1 MPDAFEQL
9 RVPTDPVEP
18 DPAFRERLRALVAR
32 AIDLPEGVAV
42 STVDLT
48 EPTAATVRQG
58 DLAYA
63 SLWVPDV
70 ARAATFFATVLDW
83 EYAEGS
89 APQGRQV
96 LGRDPH
102 HGLWETDEGPTLF
115 LTFSVDDVDEALE
128 RVRAA
133 GGTAGEPDDA
143 PYGRVAECVDP
154 MGMTFAVHQLTPGAP
169 RVPLNGARHG
179 DLAYVTMEVIDTA
192 ATSAFY
198 GAVLGWEIEP
208 GRVDDGWGPID
219 VAPMAGFHGGHDRIV
234 VVPMYRVDDIESA
247 LVRVRDAGG
256 TAPPVERQPY
266 GLSALCED
274 DQGTRFYLWQE

>member
-9 RVPTDPVEP
+9 RAADDPVEP
-18 DPAFRERLRALVAR
+18 DPAFRERLRAVLAR
-32 AIDLPEGVAV
+32 AVDLPEGVAV

-48 EPTAATVRQG
+48 DPMSATVRHG

-70 ARAATFFATVLDW
+70 ARAATFFASVLGW
-83 EYAEGS
+83 EYQPGS
-89 APQGRQV
+89 APQGRQIV
-96 LGRDPH
+96 GREPH
-102 HGLWETDEGPTLF
+102 HGMWETDEGPTLF

-133 GGTAGEPDDA
+133 GGTAGEAVDE

-154 MGMTFAVHQLTPGAP
+154 TGTAFAVHQLTPGAP

-179 DLAYVTMEVIDTA
+179 DLAYVTMEVVDSAVTR
-192 ATSAFY
+192 AFY
-198 GAVLGWEIEP
+198 GAVLGWEVAP
-208 GRVDDGWGPID
+208 GQVEDGWGPID
-219 VAPMAGFHGGHDRIV
+219 VAPMTGFHGGHDRGT
-234 VVPMYRVDDIESA
+234 VVPMYRVDDIAAA
-247 LVRVRDAGG
+247 LERVRDAGG
-256 TAPPVERQPY
+256 TAPPAERQPY

-274 DQGTRFYLWQE
+274 DQGTRFYLWEA